1 MKAESLVCLPNQGK
15 FIDFIKHCR
24 FYQNTQQQ
32 LLIDPWKMLAFSFD
46 SFQQVFALDP
56 QLSDFVLSE
65 TTRDQL
71 SSSILLKYTGIKISQ
86 YILKT
91 TCVPL
96 TFRIENA
103 KTKIFVIHW
112 MDVERT
118 ECNTHSG
125 TLLWFC
131 FEELDLEMSAVLVLQ
146 ENAVL
151 VLQEKEIFTDK

>member
-1 MKAESLVCLPNQGK
+1 
-15 FIDFIKHCR
+15 
-24 FYQNTQQQ
+24 
-32 LLIDPWKMLAFSFD
+32 
-46 SFQQVFALDP
+46 
-56 QLSDFVLSE
+56 
-65 TTRDQL
+65 
-71 SSSILLKYTGIKISQ
+71 
-86 YILKT
+86 
-91 TCVPL
+91 
-96 TFRIENA
+96 
-103 KTKIFVIHW
+103 